1 MSQKQL
7 RKLRELRQEVQGVP
21 ENGEVPMEPSW
32 APFGDGFW
40 KQKHGSDLVVNWN
53 IMSIKL

>member
-21 ENGEVPMEPSW
+21 ENREVPMEPCW